1 MCIAH
6 YIANSRKER
15 KRNPDPIPQ
24 NTTNSYADKHA
35 ITNEKDAWMP
45 SLENWGGGL
54 KIFYG

>member
-6 YIANSRKER
+6 HIAILVAK
-15 KRNPDPIPQ
+15 KGKKGNPDPILTLQ
-24 NTTNSYADKHA
+24 TGMG
-35 ITNEKDAWMP
+35 AWVP